1 MANRDFKPL
10 DIFFQM
16 ESDFLRGIE
25 ATTRSLRFE
34 PRADMYETAKALVV
48 RIELPGVRPEN
59 LNITLSADDR
69 ILTIAG
75 ERAETRQEPEERVRY
90 HHLEVFYGAFERE
103 IALPSSIRFDRDAI
117 SANYKDGF
125 LVITLPKRAVETQQ
139 RRSIE
144 VTRE

>member
-25 ATTRSLRFE
+25 ATTRSLRFQ
-34 PRADMYETAKALVV
+34 PCADMYETAKALVV

-69 ILTIAG
+69 LLSIAG
-75 ERAETRQEPEERVRY
+75 ERTETRQEPEERVRY

-125 LVITLPKRAVETQQ
+125 LVITLPKRAAATQQ
-139 RRSIE
+139 RRNIE

>member
-25 ATTRSLRFE
+25 ATTRSLRFQ
-34 PRADMYETAKALVV
+34 PCADMYETAKALIV

-69 ILTIAG
+69 VLAIAG
-75 ERAETRQEPEERVRY
+75 ERAETRQEPNERVRY
-90 HHLEVFYGAFERE
+90 HHLEIFYGAFERE
-103 IALPSSIRFDRDAI
+103 ITLPANIRFDRDQI